1 MAAACCHCIEHERS
15 AHRTLHR
22 SRLAKRTG
30 NAQYDEA
37 AYRYPSWGAPADG
50 DGQGDFGGS
59 GRPEPQA
66 ELGRSPGVDIIFALW
81 AMMFGGR
88 ALLDLDVGV
97 DSLDAFMLTGLK
109 LDLSGCSPPRFFFAR
124 ASSQV
129 LSISYCACIFAIFL
143 FPCLYDLFTFLAT
156 THVSSR
162 WSRSMSY
169 HVVLQCCYGFWVP
182 KR

>member
-1 MAAACCHCIEHERS
+1 MVAAACCHCIEHERS

-109 LDLSGCSPPRFFFAR
+109 LDLSGCSPPRFFFCSR
-124 ASSQV
+124 LEPGPLHILLRMHFCDFSFSMSLRSV
-129 LSISYCACIFAIFL
+129 
-143 FPCLYDLFTFLAT
+143 
-156 THVSSR
+156 HVSRNYACLISL
-162 WSRSMSY
+162 
-169 HVVLQCCYGFWVP
+169 VTVDVLPCCFAMLLRFLGA
-182 KR
+182 